1 MMIVA
6 RGMGYPEIVEH
17 LRGKRVALW
26 TCNTCARLCGGTGGS
41 DALGRLGDRLRE
53 DGVDVVTVGSTSAS
67 CIMSKVSGRL
77 SGDFDVVLSLTC
89 DIGSRCVRDS
99 YGVDVIEPLRTI
111 GPGFLDVDGR
121 PMAAD
126 CDGGYIPSDEAASS
140 LGLTVGPYV

>member
-6 RGMGYPEIVEH
+6 RGMDYPEIVEH

-77 SGDFDVVLSLTC
+77 SGDFDVILSLTC
-89 DIGSRCVRDS
+89 DIGSRCVREG
-99 YGVDVIEPLRTI
+99 YGTDVINPLVTL
-111 GPGFLDVDGR
+111 GPGFLDAEDR
-121 PMAAD
+121 PMVDDDA
-126 CDGGYIPSDEAASS
+126 GTYRPYVEAASS
-140 LGLTVGPYV
+140 RGLSVGPYV